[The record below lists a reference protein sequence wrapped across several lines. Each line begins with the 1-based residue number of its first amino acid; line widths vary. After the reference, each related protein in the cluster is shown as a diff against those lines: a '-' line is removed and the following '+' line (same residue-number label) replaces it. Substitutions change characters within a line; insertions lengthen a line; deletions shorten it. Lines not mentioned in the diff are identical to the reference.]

1 MAYNSLPRNYNK
13 ESTINSRCHTLPS
26 FYYPTNRFGIQTYKG
41 NQMGPNITPKQFA
54 YLNLVPDE
62 VNHAYLALSKSAVK
76 PVSRSHTI
84 LATSYSPT
92 SIRGLEKNNCST
104 ATSQNPHTHS
114 HHKSTITSVT

>member
-1 MAYNSLPRNYNK
+1 
-13 ESTINSRCHTLPS
+13 
-26 FYYPTNRFGIQTYKG
+26 
-41 NQMGPNITPKQFA
+41 MGPNITPKQFA
-54 YLNLVPDE
+54 HFNLVPDE

-76 PVSRSHTI
+76 PVSRSRTI

-104 ATSQNPHTHS
+104 AASQNPHTHS